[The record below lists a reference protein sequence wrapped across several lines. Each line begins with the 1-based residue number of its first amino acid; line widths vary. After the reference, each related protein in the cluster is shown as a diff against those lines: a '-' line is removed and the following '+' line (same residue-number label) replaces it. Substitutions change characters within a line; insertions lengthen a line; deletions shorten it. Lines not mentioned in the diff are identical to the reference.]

1 MADANAMLMTGGGVG
16 CQFPKVGH
24 SFTGTVLSWGEP
36 FQQTNAETKEPL
48 FFNDGTTPR
57 MQFPITFATDA
68 RGKFDEDGNP
78 EDIADD
84 DGVRTL
90 YVKNRTQKAIRDA
103 IRKAGGTGLEKG
115 ALLTIT
121 RIKPVAL
128 KNKKMYDYSAVW
140 VPAAQNGANSHLM
153 DEADP
158 FNDED

>member
-1 MADANAMLMTGGGVG
+1 MADANAMLMTGGGIG

-24 SFTGTVLSWGEP
+24 AFTGTVLSWGEP
-36 FQQTNAETKEPL
+36 FQQTNKETSEL
-48 FFNDGTTPR
+48 LTFGDGTPR
-57 MQFPITFATDA
+57 MQFPLTLATDA
-68 RGKFDEDGNP
+68 RGKFDEDGEP

-84 DGVRTL
+84 DGVRVL
-90 YVKNRTQKAIRDA
+90 YVKNRVQKAIRDA
-103 IRKAGGTGLEKG
+103 IRKAGGSGLEKG

-121 RIKPVAL
+121 RIKPVGL

-140 VPAAQNGANSHLM
+140 VPAAQNGANAHLM

>member
-1 MADANAMLMTGGGVG
+1 MADANNMLMSGGGIG

-36 FQQTNAETKEPL
+36 FQQTNAETGDPL
-48 FFNDGTTPR
+48 FFSDGKTPR
-57 MQFPITFATDA
+57 MQFPLTLATDA
-68 RGKFDEDGNP
+68 RGKFNEDGEP
-78 EDIADD
+78 EDVPDD

-90 YVKNRTQKAIRDA
+90 YVSNRRQKAIRDA
-103 IRKAGGTGLEKG
+103 IRKAGGTGLERG

-121 RIKPVAL
+121 RIKPTGL

-140 VPAAQNGANSHLM
+140 LPAAQNGANAHLM
-153 DEADP
+153 DEPDP